1 MDLNQ
6 NLLAFIRVTLFS
18 RAGYEDHVV
27 DLAKGPNQVCDFL
40 LGCIFWDVR

>member
-1 MDLNQ
+1 MDH
-6 NLLAFIRVTLFS
+6 NLLPFIGVALFS